1 MYAKPGDWLIAE
13 HHTIGGTARRG
24 LIEEVHGEAGEP
36 PYMVHWTDTGHRVL
50 IYPGPD
56 AYVLS
61 SEDLRSEEEVESA
74 HLSSMQHRAER
85 AQDPSAS

>member
-1 MYAKPGDWLIAE
+1 MKSIVEQYRKVRIMYAKPGDWLIAE
-13 HHTIGGTARRG
+13 HHTISGTARRG

-36 PYMVHWTDTGHRVL
+36 PYLVHWTDTGHRVL

-61 SEDLRSEEEVESA
+61 SEDLS
-74 HLSSMQHRAER
+74 HT
-85 AQDPSAS
+85 AQQTEGP